1 MLGVPKLGGTL
12 LSSMRR
18 FWALFPWRSTL
29 FKNIPQMSQNANI
42 SGIYSNIEGNMSR
55 GVTARDKILFF
66 LVPIDLMYFQK
77 KTGNYATTFQE
88 KVFIIR
94 KKVLEGPDLK

>member
-1 MLGVPKLGGTL
+1 MG
-12 LSSMRR
+12 SMRR

-55 GVTARDKILFF
+55 GVTARDKILFSCPHRSHV
-66 LVPIDLMYFQK
+66 LSK
-77 KTGNYATTFQE
+77 KRGTHETTFQE
-88 KVFIIR
+88 KVFITR
-94 KKVLEGPDLK
+94 KNLTEGPDLK

>member
-1 MLGVPKLGGTL
+1 MG
-12 LSSMRR
+12 SMRR

-42 SGIYSNIEGNMSR
+42 SGIYSNIEGNMSGR
-55 GVTARDKILFF
+55 GTARDKILFF

-77 KTGNYATTFQE
+77 KRGTHATTFQE
-88 KVFIIR
+88 KVFIIP
-94 KKVLEGPDLK
+94 KNLTEGGDLK